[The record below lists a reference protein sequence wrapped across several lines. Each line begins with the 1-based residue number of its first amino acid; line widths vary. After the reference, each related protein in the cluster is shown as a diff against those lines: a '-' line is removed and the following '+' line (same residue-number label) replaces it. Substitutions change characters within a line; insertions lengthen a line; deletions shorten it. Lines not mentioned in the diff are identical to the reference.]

1 MDSKVCV
8 DFHVHSNMSDGTL
21 SPTEVV
27 KLAKEAGLTAIALT
41 DHDTIDGV
49 SEAIEAGEKYGV
61 KVVPGIEISA
71 EYKGGDLHI
80 SPRLPEKWES
90 LKFAFI
96 NKGVNLKIS
105 VYKDKFEVIAD
116 KNIEIFVDKKKVSI
130 EAEKPYTFDLNIGE

>member
-80 SPRLPEKWES
+80 LGLNVDYHNEE
-90 LKFAFI
+90 FI
-96 NKGVNLKIS
+96 
-105 VYKDKFEVIAD
+105 A
-116 KNIEIFVDKKKVSI
+116 KVSVCRDSRHNRNHQFACSGRTVQI
-130 EAEKPYTFDLNIGE
+130 IVHAYKIDTVILHKLQRT